1 MIQIEASLVK
11 SEKPLDLSNELLMNY
26 HSDLTGNIFPY
37 LNHFIEI
44 NNFTCNIGFFLG
56 VYIRY
61 CAILHRE
68 GRVNEESF
76 NGLCLL
82 FYKSIHL
89 K

>member
-44 NNFTCNIGFFLG
+44 NNFTCNIGVFFRCIYQ
-56 VYIRY
+56 V
-61 CAILHRE
+61 
-68 GRVNEESF
+68 
-76 NGLCLL
+76 LCN
-82 FYKSIHL
+82 FTQKRKGERRIF
-89 K
+89 